1 MTAVPKPVIPL
12 GDGPSLSSF
21 LGVGDAGVRRAVFSV
36 FGVASSIRVNS
47 SSEDSPSPPSVLIL
61 GAGLIPLAS
70 ASLDVDCGAG
80 TVGGGVSGSWS
91 SGRCPSS
98 ESVGVACGP
107 TWRLRSRV
115 SASARS
121 FSSSLS
127 RSSSRS
133 RSNRSSSRRISLCI
147 LCVRF
152 LKLSSEPRRSPSAVM
167 TSNMWTK
174 SAVCPSDGVKPQSTK
189 NRSVSGSTPSG
200 SISCSHRPKL
210 RSCLEVRGL
219 TGTTAPT
226 VAPRSSSQN
235 SEFDVFLCRTRRVTS
250 LPSSSVPAT
259 RVVSASDPYLSTC
272 LSCSFRASFTT
283 SSAMTTMSSRSSRKN
298 SPDAHSGALTP

>member
-1 MTAVPKPVIPL
+1 
-12 GDGPSLSSF
+12 
-21 LGVGDAGVRRAVFSV
+21 
-36 FGVASSIRVNS
+36 
-47 SSEDSPSPPSVLIL
+47 
-61 GAGLIPLAS
+61 
-70 ASLDVDCGAG
+70 
-80 TVGGGVSGSWS
+80 
-91 SGRCPSS
+91 
-98 ESVGVACGP
+98 
-107 TWRLRSRV
+107 
-115 SASARS
+115 
-121 FSSSLS
+121 
-127 RSSSRS
+127 
-133 RSNRSSSRRISLCI
+133 
-147 LCVRF
+147 
-152 LKLSSEPRRSPSAVM
+152 M

-298 SPDAHSGALTP
+298 SPDAHSGALTPYIFNPSPSARCDWTVPSVTRVASAMDSHVTCNVMVRPT